1 MAQVQDPDY
10 LNAHCEG
17 GPDACPMKYFRDN
30 QIDYISP
37 GHYLT
42 DPDTVAYQQKAMQAR
57 VQAKMRGEP
66 INSLT
71 QMRGDPIRGVPPTK
85 EEAKEEAKKAE
96 EEKKITHDQ
105 WMADNCVQNDGVGTS
120 ECPMKFENVN
130 NVIRVNKNIKQALT
144 QMNGEPK
151 KEPKGD
157 TKEEKDKE
165 VKKGSDEYAAKNC
178 EQNDGTGWAECPI
191 KMQNANTV
199 DFYHPA
205 FITDPD
211 VVAYPQAARKH
222 SFAQKHHRER
232 NLVQVA
238 EIPEVPEEAD
248 KNCGSVN
255 WAECPGYFREQND
268 VNAISGGHFV
278 TDPKKYNVKRAT
290 PLDDTKPLDSSFIQ
304 LQAEQGDIIAS
315 PGHWWK
321 SIQSMS
327 KNKEDI
333 DESFVQLGELETY
346 DVRFYSDELANGDSA
361 DNRDIHE
368 DEDMNDDVVDFNGA
382 TNAGYGSRNM
392 EYFHAHNT
400 IDESAGAGHYLTDP
414 AFLALKK
421 SNNL

>member
-1 MAQVQDPDY
+1 
-10 LNAHCEG
+10 
-17 GPDACPMKYFRDN
+17 
-30 QIDYISP
+30 
-37 GHYLT
+37 
-42 DPDTVAYQQKAMQAR
+42 
-57 VQAKMRGEP
+57 
-66 INSLT
+66 
-71 QMRGDPIRGVPPTK
+71 
-85 EEAKEEAKKAE
+85 
-96 EEKKITHDQ
+96 
-105 WMADNCVQNDGVGTS
+105 MADNCVQNDGVGTS

-144 QMNGEPK
+144 QMRGEPK

-290 PLDDTKPLDSSFIQ
+290 PLDDTAPLDSAFVNMQ
-304 LQAEQGDIIAS
+304 TWRGYA
-315 PGHWWK
+315 
-321 SIQSMS
+321 
-327 KNKEDI
+327 
-333 DESFVQLGELETY
+333 DEI
-346 DVRFYSDELANGDSA
+346 ANGDTA
-361 DNRDIHE
+361 DNRDIAE
-368 DEDMNDDVVDFNGA
+368 DEDMNDDVVDYMGQ